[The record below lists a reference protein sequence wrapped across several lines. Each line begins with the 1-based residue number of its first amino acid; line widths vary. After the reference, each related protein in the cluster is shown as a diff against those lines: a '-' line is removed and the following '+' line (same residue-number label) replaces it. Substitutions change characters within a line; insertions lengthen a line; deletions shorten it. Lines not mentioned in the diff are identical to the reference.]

1 LKNRLPPPI
10 LGGVTKPLKNNYLVR
25 GAWGVVALLLACGSK
40 SPSENPVPAPTLPLP
55 TAGIAGQPVSLLPL
69 TLIVAEDSLHW
80 TSQIGARR
88 VALTKSDSIIGALL
102 KARAPE
108 VSWVLPED
116 VRRAAHRAPGVVAD
130 PDQMATAILRV
141 ESIKLVPDPLRSQL
155 RNLAAV
161 AGSGGRFVVVPAALI
176 YRRPPARSDPK
187 GLPDGRARTI
197 YPTSGAAAGAAE
209 LSIVLVDVR
218 TGQVGWRTVARGEG
232 DDPWTALA
240 RAVKSL
246 TPGLP

>member
-1 LKNRLPPPI
+1 M
-10 LGGVTKPLKNNYLVR
+10 GGVTKPLKNNYLVR
-25 GAWGVVALLLACGSK
+25 GAGCAMGLLMAWGSRPPG
-40 SPSENPVPAPTLPLP
+40 ENPVPAPTLPLP
-55 TAGIAGQPVSLLPL
+55 PAGIAGQPVSLLPL

-130 PDQMATAILRV
+130 PDQMATAVLRV

-155 RNLAAV
+155 RHLAAG
-161 AGSGGRFVVVPAALI
+161 AGPGGRFVVVPAALI
-176 YRRPPARSDPK
+176 YRRPPARSDS
-187 GLPDGRARTI
+187 RTI
-197 YPTSGAAAGAAE
+197 YPTAPTAG
-209 LSIVLVDVR
+209 
-218 TGQVGWRTVARGEG
+218 GE
-232 DDPWTALA
+232 
-240 RAVKSL
+240 
-246 TPGLP
+246 

>member
-1 LKNRLPPPI
+1 M
-10 LGGVTKPLKNNYLVR
+10 
-25 GAWGVVALLLACGSK
+25 ACGGK
-40 SPSENPVPAPTLPLP
+40 PPSESPVPAPTRPLP

-69 TLIVAEDSLHW
+69 TLMVAEDSLHW
-80 TSQIGARR
+80 TSQLGERR
-88 VALTKSDSIIGALL
+88 AALTKSDSILGALL

-130 PDQMATAILRV
+130 PDQMATAVLRV
-141 ESIKLVPDPLRSQL
+141 ESITQVPDPLRSQL
-155 RNLAAV
+155 RTLAAV

-176 YRRPPARSDPK
+176 YRRPLARSDPK
-187 GLPDGRARTI
+187 GLPDGRTRTI

-232 DDPWTALA
+232 DDPWTALV

>member
-1 LKNRLPPPI
+1 M
-10 LGGVTKPLKNNYLVR
+10 
-25 GAWGVVALLLACGSK
+25 ACGGK
-40 SPSENPVPAPTLPLP
+40 PPSESPVPAPTRPLP

-80 TSQIGARR
+80 TSQLGERR
-88 VALTKSDSIIGALL
+88 AALTKSDSILGALL

-130 PDQMATAILRV
+130 PDQMATAVLRV
-141 ESIKLVPDPLRSQL
+141 ESITQVPDPLRSQL
-155 RNLAAV
+155 RTLAAV

-176 YRRPPARSDPK
+176 YRRPLARSDPK
-187 GLPDGRARTI
+187 GLPDGRTRTI

-232 DDPWTALA
+232 DDPWTALV